1 MASCTYSFDSQ
12 DWQEKHG
19 VDIVDHWTWDCPH
32 EPYGEN
38 TERCIFHMSSDARD
52 ETGIDEEEFRER
64 FIEDIL
70 RGEENELHGAVLDD
84 LPLDFLSLRNTA
96 DRPINLRAN
105 EFQQLSF
112 ANAQVRNAILLDYST
127 FTDFDVSHA
136 VFDHALGLQRVTIDG
151 SLSAVMA
158 DLDRIYGEGLTASEI
173 DFTEAEINRAGFH
186 AAHIDVFRCPNAHL
200 SVILTEAA
208 FYEEFTVDNATF
220 ETVVD
225 GQETTFECSCTI
237 SDAEFTDKLRLEES
251 TFDDGLE
258 IEDSTFQGVGLAYTE
273 VAGDL
278 RISDCTMDTL
288 VLDAATVDEELW
300 VQGTFKEKLH
310 ASKTTCEEVWFSDVT
325 ADKVEIFDIDIEQ
338 LVISAD
344 YVDELNIMS
353 SDLPSLHISD
363 GEYDSIGI
371 TNSTIRDFAII
382 GCEIH
387 SLNLVEATINGDHQQ
402 NEIGDT
408 RFRNTD
414 VHDISWRGSPVDKD
428 AEIRFIGGSLE
439 EGDLHQPD
447 SDWFRFVFYQTTVG
461 NIHFHN
467 TNGNDLQQAHFVAPD
482 FDNFPFDD
490 YTGELAPT
498 WRLNVTPEFEDA
510 DFDPGQLEAY
520 QTYQSARASAEAS
533 NQEDVRA
540 GFYKREM
547 QYRGDILRDRWGE
560 DRHWGSLFKWIELRI
575 LDWICGYGEDPG
587 RPVLI
592 AIGTIGVFAGIYA
605 GMLCSTGTTA
615 GNSILTGITL
625 SLQSFATLVFSPSQ
639 TFSGLLGRFLTSLE
653 GVIATLLIPFL
664 VFSLTKSID

>member
-19 VDIVDHWTWDCPH
+19 VDIIDHWTWDCPH
-32 EPYGEN
+32 EQYGED

-52 ETGIDEEEFRER
+52 AAGIGEEEFRER

-70 RGEENELHGAVLDD
+70 RGEENELHGAILDD

-96 DRPINLRAN
+96 DQPINLRAN
-105 EFQQLSF
+105 AFQQLSF
-112 ANAQVRNAILLDYST
+112 ANSQVRSAILLDYST
-127 FTDFDVSHA
+127 FTDIDVSHA
-136 VFDHALGLQRVTIDG
+136 VFDHALGLQRVAVDG
-151 SLSAVMA
+151 TFLAVMS
-158 DLDRIYGEGLTASEI
+158 DLDRIYGEGLTVAEI

-186 AAHIDVFRCPNAHL
+186 EAHIDVFRCPNAHL
-200 SVILTEAA
+200 SVILAEAT

-225 GQETTFECSCTI
+225 GQEATFECSCTI
-237 SDAEFTDKLRLEES
+237 SEAEFADKLRLEDS
-251 TFDDGLE
+251 TFDDGLK
-258 IEDSTFQGVGLAYTE
+258 IEDSVLQGVGLAHAD

-278 RISDCTMDTL
+278 QISDCTIDTL
-288 VLDAATVDEELW
+288 VLDAATIDEELW
-300 VQGTFKEKLH
+300 VQGTFEETLR
-310 ASKTTCEEVWFSDVT
+310 ASKTTCGKAWFSDVT
-325 ADKVEIFDIDIEQ
+325 TDKVDIFDIDVDQ
-338 LVISAD
+338 LLISAD
-344 YVDELNIMS
+344 HVDELHIKS

-363 GEYDSIGI
+363 GEYGSIGL
-371 TNSTIRDFAII
+371 TDSVIRDFAAI

-408 RFRNTD
+408 RFRGTEI
-414 VHDISWRGSPVDKD
+414 HDISWRGSPVDKD
-428 AEIRFIGGSLE
+428 AEIRFVGGSLE
-439 EGDLHQPD
+439 EGALHQPD
-447 SDWFRFVFYQTTVG
+447 NGKFRFVFYQTTVG
-461 NIHFHN
+461 TIHFHN
-467 TNGNDLQQAHFVAPD
+467 TNGDDLQQAYFVAPA

-490 YTGELAPT
+490 YTTELAPT
-498 WRLNVTPEFEDA
+498 WRLNVNPEFEDT
-510 DFDPGQLEAY
+510 DFEPGQLEAY
-520 QTYQSARASAEAS
+520 QTYQSARASAGAS
-533 NQEDVRA
+533 NQEDARA

-560 DRHWGSLFKWIELRI
+560 DRHWDSLFKWLELRL

-592 AIGTIGVFAGIYA
+592 ATGTISVFAVIYTW
-605 GMLCSTGTTA
+605 MLCGTGTTA
-615 GNSILTGITL
+615 GNFLTGITL
-625 SLQSFATLVFSPSQ
+625 SLQAFATLVFGPSQ

>member
-12 DWQEKHG
+12 DWQKERG
-19 VDIVDHWTWDCPH
+19 VDIIDHWTWDCPH
-32 EPYGEN
+32 EQYGEN
-38 TERCIFHMSSDARD
+38 TERCIFHMSSHARD
-52 ETGIDEEEFRER
+52 AAGIGEGEFRER

-70 RGEENELHGAVLDD
+70 RGEENELHGATLDD

-105 EFQQLSF
+105 TFQQLSF
-112 ANAQVRNAILLDYST
+112 TNAQVRSAILLDYST

-136 VFDHALGLQRVTIDG
+136 VFDHALGLQRVVIDG
-151 SLSAVMA
+151 TFSAVMA
-158 DLDRIYGEGLTASEI
+158 DLDRIYGEGLTAAEI
-173 DFTEAEINRAGFH
+173 DLAEAEIDRAGFH
-186 AAHIDVFRCPNAHL
+186 EAHIDVFRCPNANL
-200 SVILTEAA
+200 SVILTEAT
-208 FYEEFTVDNATF
+208 FYEEFTVDNAMF

-237 SDAEFTDKLRLEES
+237 SEAEFTDKLRLEES

-258 IEDSTFQGVGLAYTE
+258 IEGSTLQGVGLAYAD

-278 RISDCTMDTL
+278 RISDCTIDTL
-288 VLDAATVDEELW
+288 VLDAATIDEELW
-300 VQGTFKEKLH
+300 VQAMFGETLR
-310 ASKTTCEEVWFSDVT
+310 ASKITCEKAWFSDVT
-325 ADKVEIFDIDIEQ
+325 TDKVDIFDIDVDQ

-344 YVDELNIMS
+344 HVDELHIKS

-363 GEYDSIGI
+363 GEYDSIGV
-371 TNSTIRDFAII
+371 TDSVIRDFAII

-387 SLNLVEATINGDHQQ
+387 SLNLVEVTINGDHQQ
-402 NEIGDT
+402 NEIGDA

-414 VHDISWRGSPVDKD
+414 VHDISWRGCPVDRN

-447 SDWFRFVFYQTTVG
+447 SGCFRFAFYQTTVG
-461 NIHFHN
+461 NIQFHN
-467 TNGNDLQQAHFVAPD
+467 INGDDLQQAHFVAPD

-490 YTGELAPT
+490 YTAELAPT

-520 QTYQSARASAEAS
+520 QTYQSARASAGAS
-533 NQEDVRA
+533 NQEDARA

-547 QYRGDILRDRWGE
+547 QYRGDILRDRWSE
-560 DRHWGSLFKWIELRI
+560 DRHWDSLFKWLELRL

-592 AIGTIGVFAGIYA
+592 AIGTISIFAVIYTW
-605 GMLCSTGTTA
+605 MLCGTGTTA
-615 GNSILTGITL
+615 DNFLTGITL
-625 SLQSFATLVFSPSQ
+625 SFQAFATLVFGPSE
-639 TFSGLLGRFLTSLE
+639 TFYGLPGRFLTSLE

>member
-1 MASCTYSFDSQ
+1 MSSCIFSFDSQ
-12 DWQEKHG
+12 DWQEEHK

-32 EPYGEN
+32 EQYGEN
-38 TERCIFHMSSDARD
+38 TERCIFHMSNDARD
-52 ETGIDEEEFRER
+52 AAGIGEEEFRER

-105 EFQQLSF
+105 AFNQLSF
-112 ANAQVRNAILLDYST
+112 TNAQVRNAILLDYSM
-127 FTDFDVSHA
+127 FTGFDVSHA
-136 VFDHALGLQRVTIDG
+136 VFDHALGLQRVAIDG
-151 SLSAVMA
+151 TFSAVMA
-158 DLDRIYGEGLTASEI
+158 DLDRVYGEGLTAAEI
-173 DFTEAEINRAGFH
+173 DFTEAEIDRAGFH
-186 AAHIDVFRCPNAHL
+186 EAHIDVFRCPNAHL
-200 SVILTEAA
+200 SVILTEAT
-208 FYEEFTVDNATF
+208 FYEEFTVNNATF

-225 GQETTFECSCTI
+225 GQETTFECSCII
-237 SDAEFTDKLRLEES
+237 SEAEFTDKLRLEDS
-251 TFDDGLE
+251 TFEEGLE
-258 IEDSTFQGVGLAYTE
+258 IEDSALQGVGLAHAD

-278 RISDCTMDTL
+278 RISDCTMDKL
-288 VLDAATVDEELW
+288 VLDAATIDEELW
-300 VQGTFKEKLH
+300 VQGTFEETLR
-310 ASKTTCEEVWFSDVT
+310 ASKTTCEEAWFSDVT
-325 ADKVEIFDIDIEQ
+325 TDKVDIFDIDVDQ
-338 LVISAD
+338 LFISAD
-344 YVDELNIMS
+344 HVDELHIKS

-363 GEYDSIGI
+363 GAYGSIGL
-371 TNSTIRDFAII
+371 TNSVIRDFAII

-387 SLNLVEATINGDHQQ
+387 SLNLVEVTTNGDHQQ

-414 VHDISWRGSPVDKD
+414 VHDISWRGSPVDRD

-439 EGDLHQPD
+439 EGNLHQPD
-447 SDWFRFVFYQTTVG
+447 SGWFRFVFYRTTVG
-461 NIHFHN
+461 DVQFHN
-467 TNGNDLQQAHFVAPD
+467 TNGDDLQQAHFVAPN

-490 YTGELAPT
+490 YTDELAPT

-510 DFDPGQLEAY
+510 DFDAGQLEAY
-520 QTYQSARASAEAS
+520 QTYQSARASAGAS
-533 NQEDVRA
+533 NQEDARA

-547 QYRGDILRDRWGE
+547 QYRGEILRDRWKE
-560 DRHWGSLFKWIELRI
+560 DRHWGSLSKWLELWL

-592 AIGTIGVFAGIYA
+592 ATGTISVFAVIYT
-605 GMLCSTGTTA
+605 GMLCGTGTTA
-615 GNSILTGITL
+615 GNFLTGITL
-625 SLQSFATLVFSPSQ
+625 SLQAFATLVFGPSQ